1 MKTEQEIRDRLRTL
15 RTLRQTRD
23 IQITIHDL
31 EWVLDEVEFEI
42 ETEKCK
48 SCGRDTDSPKFKFD
62 IPHPTKKFWLWK

>member
-31 EWVLDEVEFEI
+31 EWVLDEVEFE
-42 ETEKCK
+42 TENV
-48 SCGRDTDSPKFKFD
+48 S
-62 IPHPTKKFWLWK
+62 